1 LLPENV
7 TSAQIKSS
15 VDERL
20 KFCQDKRVYTRPG
33 LDGVFDLLSDTFLT
47 EKIVSRNS
55 TTNNEFDV
63 DKYNEAYE
71 GEDLVAQT
79 LEKTI
84 KSFRLEKIDLD
95 QTDSLPQEIKYLLL
109 AYPEVGPIIARLKE
123 KGLDTRLQTL
133 QKTPQNILDAITQIS
148 VISQEN
154 YTTSWLPQL
163 VRDQQKPVLTPT
175 ANGLSRGKDMG
186 LIKEDEPIDL
196 EPAVG
201 QILAI
206 SSEYKKIIAL
216 NPAQLS
222 AEDQETIDKLNKGLN
237 EFNLDYAL
245 KRLVFDNSDERTQ
258 ESQETIK
265 KMMVIGPVAHCLELA
280 NLGIL
285 AKVFTASADDLLGE
299 WAEIQALAGA
309 GYTKKE
315 IISRLGVVVPVF
327 ALATAGAAQ
336 VERLLEEGR
345 LAEAGA
351 LFGLAAVA
359 LSLTTAIQS
368 IKMYK
373 KGYDILVAEGK
384 INTKNSP
391 ILANE
396 TFQENIETFEQGE
409 SLLDDN
415 QQLTELISKG
425 LDSLQATIE
434 QNEKDVLMQNL
445 NSVDNKNLSDNIK
458 NLIQDPTQW
467 NRWLEAIKQDFTNP
481 ARMGILLGSCLAP
494 VAGGAAAVTGLMHN
508 GFVMAGIGSVESM
521 VGGLTVLT
529 AEKLVEYRYAA
540 FVKGKIEDLQKNQQ
554 ANLVPSFEKS
564 HS

>member
-1 LLPENV
+1 MLPENV